1 MEHHRITVHRLIA
14 LLPLILLGS
23 CNATESNSAASPYPV
38 YDSGMWAEPTAYADI
53 YWIDNNRV
61 IFRSARG
68 KDKRPLA
75 GESFDLTVWEIGKG
89 TTMYANDVVP
99 VQGPLGRFCYN
110 SEGTIFYPL
119 KQRDA
124 QGNELYKYGELGRER
139 LFARSSDAKTVFDKM
154 NCRVLDVDTMMKERK
169 GRALDLLLT
178 RHGYL
183 DVGAVSGKE
192 SLENNPIVFHRADG
206 SSIQLPVRRAERGT
220 LYGYFPFK
228 DAYFFQ
234 GSLEL
239 GRPSDI
245 AKLWPSGTR
254 QIFYW
259 LYPDGRIEPVFLRGE
274 SWPDGK
280 VPNFGIRKF
289 MPLRDG
295 FFLRYGSAKG
305 PKDPGTAG
313 GYLLRNGKLTRIISG
328 HLSSITVS
336 PDGCK
341 VAFVHLPYPDADLVA
356 DPAPI
361 RLKAADLCTERLT
374 TSNKQ

>member
-14 LLPLILLGS
+14 LLPLILLGG

-183 DVGAVSGKE
+183 ELGPNGIGS
-192 SLENNPIVFHRADG
+192 SENIPVTLHRADG
-206 SSIQLPVRRAERGT
+206 SIIQLPVRRQELGLAYR
-220 LYGYFPFK
+220 YHPFK

-234 GSLEL
+234 GSLEP

-245 AKLWPSGTR
+245 AKLWPPGTR

-259 LYPDGRIEPVFLRGE
+259 LHPDGRIEPVVLPPADA
-274 SWPDGK
+274 WPDQEHPGR
-280 VPNFGIRKF
+280 VT
-289 MPLRDG
+289 PLHDG
-295 FFLRYGSAKG
+295 FFFRHGHLKRGKERDTG
-305 PKDPGTAG
+305 G
-313 GYLLRNGKLTRIISG
+313 GYLMRNGKAIRVVTG
-328 HLSSITVS
+328 HLQSVTVS

-341 VAFVHLPYPDADLVA
+341 VAFVHYPYADATLVA

-361 RLKAADLCTERLT
+361 RLKAVDLCTERSIKSRT
-374 TSNKQ
+374 Q